1 MSKFTL
7 IRHGQASFGAE
18 NYDQLSNIGRE
29 QARAIG
35 DYFLSQQTEFDQI
48 VHGALSRQMETAQ
61 LMAKHMKHV
70 TPLVLDERANEFD
83 SERLLQRYIPKV
95 AELSAENQ
103 TLINSTTKPWYTD
116 PNHFERIFRK
126 AVQLWQQDSQCDFES
141 WDEFK
146 RRINELLHD
155 TRNNLGP
162 NKRIAIVTSGG
173 LIAHTLQSVLG
184 CDDQVFLDMNLSINN
199 ASLSEFKVSET
210 NKEPKDKPASNSDKI
225 NAKLLC
231 FNNVSPL
238 LLKRQKHLITRK

>member
-35 DYFLSQQTEFDQI
+35 DYFLSQQAQFDQI
-48 VHGALSRQMETAQ
+48 VHGALSRQTETAQ
-61 LMAKHMKHV
+61 LMAKQMKHEA
-70 TPLVLDERANEFD
+70 PLVLDERANEFD

-103 TLINSTTKPWYTD
+103 KLINSTSKPWYTD
-116 PNHFERIFRK
+116 PDHFERIFRK
-126 AVQLWQQDSQCDFES
+126 AVQLWQQDQHCDFES
-141 WDEFK
+141 WSEFK
-146 RRINELLHD
+146 QRIGRLLHD
-155 TRNNLGP
+155 IRNNLGP

-184 CDDQVFLDMNLSINN
+184 CDDKVFLDMNLSINN

-210 NKEPKDKPASNSDKI
+210 NRNCQENNSLTSEKI

-238 LLKRQKHLITRK
+238 LLKQQKHLITRK